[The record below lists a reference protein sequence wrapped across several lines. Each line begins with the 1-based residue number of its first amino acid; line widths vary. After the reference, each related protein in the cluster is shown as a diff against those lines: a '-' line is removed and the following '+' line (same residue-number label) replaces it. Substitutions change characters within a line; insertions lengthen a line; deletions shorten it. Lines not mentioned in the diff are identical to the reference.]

1 MTNIQEVLNQRL
13 TASLADQIPELT
25 RREIR
30 VPPVP
35 GKAFAVIGMRRAGKT
50 SFLWQCLGDR
60 LQAGRPRESLVLLG
74 FEDDRLAGMGAADL
88 DWLLEEYFRRQ
99 PEFRGKEEVTLCLDE
114 IQTVPGWERFARR
127 VLDTEKVA
135 LFLSGSSAKLLSR
148 EVATSLRGRGLEVL
162 VHPFS
167 FREALRHAGRE
178 PNQPWNRLTKAER
191 SQVDHR
197 LREYL
202 TAGGFPEA
210 QGLEARDRAELLQ
223 GYVDVAI
230 LRDVIERHGVTNPE
244 ALRWLQR
251 QLVGNP
257 GGGFSVQKFYN
268 DLRSQGLA
276 VGKDTLHEYLAHL
289 EDSFLVRTV
298 WLAARSERRRR
309 VNPRKAYPVDPGLIP
324 ADPRT
329 GETQWGHALETAV
342 LVELERRGFEAG
354 YWKTEEGWAVDF
366 LATGPGLKPQL
377 LQVCSSAAD
386 RGVREREVR
395 ALEKARTDHP
405 SARALLLTMDHTAP
419 SSLPKGVN
427 WMPASEW
434 LLEGEPEQ

>member
-1 MTNIQEVLNQRL
+1 
-13 TASLADQIPELT
+13 
-25 RREIR
+25 
-30 VPPVP
+30 
-35 GKAFAVIGMRRAGKT
+35 MRRAGKT

-60 LQAGRPRESLVLLG
+60 LQENRPRDSLVLLG
-74 FEDDRLAGMGAADL
+74 FEDDRLAGMDAADL
-88 DWLLEEYFRRQ
+88 DWLLEEYFRRH
-99 PEFRGKEEVTLCLDE
+99 PEFRGSVEVTLCLDE

-167 FREALRHAGRE
+167 FREALRHAGQE
-178 PNQPWNRLTKAER
+178 PERPWARLTSAAR
-191 SQVDHR
+191 SGLDHQ
-197 LREYL
+197 LRRYL

-210 QGLEARDRAELLQ
+210 QGLEARDRGELLQ

-230 LRDVIERHGVTNPE
+230 LRDVIERHGVSNPE

-251 QLVGNP
+251 QLLGNP
-257 GGGFSVQKFYN
+257 GRGFSVQKFWN

-276 VGKDTLHEYLAHL
+276 VAKDTLHEYLAHL
-289 EDSFLVRTV
+289 EDCFLVRTV
-298 WLAARSERRRR
+298 WLAAKSERRRR

-342 LVELERRGFEAG
+342 LVELERRGYEAA
-354 YWKTEEGWAVDF
+354 YVKTDKEWEVDF
-366 LATGPGLKPQL
+366 FATSPGLKPL
-377 LQVCSSAAD
+377 LVQVCASAAD
-386 RGVREREVR
+386 PAVLERETR
-395 ALEKARTDHP
+395 ALESARAAHP
-405 SARALLLTMDHTAP
+405 SARALLVTMDPSAP
-419 SSLPKGVN
+419 ARLPKGVS
-427 WMPASEW
+427 WVPASKW
-434 LLEGEPEQ
+434 LLEVDDDEARGR

>member
-1 MTNIQEVLNQRL
+1 MPR
-13 TASLADQIPELT
+13 LT
-25 RREIR
+25 RRNMR
-30 VPPVP
+30 VPRVP

-50 SFLWQCLGDR
+50 SFLWQSLGDR
-60 LQAGRPRESLVLLG
+60 LREGHPRESLVLLG
-74 FEDDRLAGMGAADL
+74 FEDDRLAGMDAADL

-99 PEFRGKEEVTLCLDE
+99 PEFRGKVEITLCLDE

-127 VLDTEKVA
+127 VLDTERVA

-148 EVATSLRGRGLEVL
+148 EVATALRGRGLEVL

-178 PNQPWNRLTKAER
+178 PNQHWDRLNKAER
-191 SQVDHR
+191 SEVDHW
-197 LREYL
+197 LRQYL

-210 QGLEARDRAELLQ
+210 QGLEARDRAKLLQ

-230 LRDVIERHGVTNPE
+230 LRDVIERHAVTNPE

-251 QLVGNP
+251 QLIGNP
-257 GGGFSVQKFYN
+257 GGRFSVQKFYH

-276 VGKDTLHEYLAHL
+276 VGKDTLHQYLAHL

-298 WLAARSERRRR
+298 WLSTKSERRRR

-342 LVELERRGFEAG
+342 LVELERRGYEAG
-354 YWKTEEGWAVDF
+354 YLKTDEGWEVDF
-366 LATGPGLKPQL
+366 LATGSGLKPL
-377 LQVCSSAAD
+377 LIQVCASAAD
-386 RGVREREVR
+386 PAVLERESR
-395 ALEKARTDHP
+395 ALENGRAAHP
-405 SARALLLTMDHTAP
+405 SARVLLLTMDHAAP
-419 SSLPKGVN
+419 SPLPKSVN
-427 WMPASEW
+427 WVPASRW
-434 LLEGEPEQ
+434 LLDEEPGT